1 MCFRSTMGPELTEK
15 AFYLVNQLTQ
25 SRGVEFTKPN
35 MFQEHLWPGLTKK
48 AFSLGG

>member
-1 MCFRSTMGPELTEK
+1 MVRAYQEM
-15 AFYLVNQLTQ
+15 AFFFVYQLNQ
-25 SRGVEFTKPN
+25 SRGVVFTKPN